1 MEIISLSDFDRLPL
15 HKLVYEKLRDLILTG
30 GILPGEKL
38 VENDISRQLKISKT
52 PIREAIRE
60 LSQEGL
66 LIHTTRRGIRV
77 IDFTEKDVDEII
89 FLRAEL
95 ERIGVEKACGNLDDS
110 DFMHID
116 STLQQLAVYEQS
128 RDYAAMAK
136 ADMEFH
142 EHIMGKS
149 DNTRL
154 VKAWKTIAS
163 QMLVLLN
170 SIDFYALSSDYAHK
184 NHREILN
191 LLKESKATEVSQV
204 IKDHILTSRVLIL
217 QKMAK
222 QKNVKE
228 L

>member
-136 ADMEFH
+136 ADMGFH
-142 EHIMGKS
+142 EHIMEKS

>member
-95 ERIGVEKACGNLDDS
+95 ERIGVERACGNLDDS

-136 ADMEFH
+136 ADMGFH
-142 EHIMGKS
+142 EHIMEKS